1 MKGPEKRSRPKPL
14 AWPFFCIYSPVL
26 TWTSSLTKALW
37 AGLLLTIAAF
47 PVPGWGLDVY
57 WGSHPRKER
66 LVFRF
71 KNSLPE
77 ANLRRTGP
85 QRLTLT
91 LPSSIWTDESR
102 PEQPDFSSADHFQTL
117 QSKDGKVHITTRAP
131 EFGFL
136 HFTLPD
142 QNKLVIDVFT
152 DQLGKQWTVDRNQT
166 GSSPGLEATAGNT
179 PDPPEQAPSD
189 SEPEPRKAGQEA
201 AQAESGT
208 HGRSS
213 DQTRTARADS
223 GQLKPDRPSEP
234 AADQLKTSQG
244 PGFRSEVSWDGI
256 TAPPGLEDPPQPLLE
271 PEHAPQQVVQSG
283 SDSDPSQQTRTHIV
297 TRKVTS
303 AKLQPDPPESQGS
316 TSAQKQ
322 GNATTDAGSNNES
335 NQTGQDQ
342 NSPDL
347 SRSISTMVTEGKA
360 ALANGKWQAAKSIF
374 EKLANDPRTS
384 QTRRAE
390 VLHNLADA
398 IFSLYQDTP
407 DKHYN
412 EITSALEEAINV
424 DPESSQASLA
434 LLRLCKVNLKVGN
447 VPEARGY
454 FNVLKRSF
462 PQSRHVPTGHLYWG
476 DFFLQKKDYRQ
487 AAEHYRAIVE
497 KTPESSAALPATA
510 GLITTLKD
518 LEFYD
523 QAWTMVEYLRN
534 RWPDYPLKNPEL
546 LRLSGLVAK
555 ETGRNS
561 QARDLLWRYCNL
573 KPDSLQEDLTLTR
586 IGDIYLQMGK
596 TRDAKKMYQKV
607 VSRYPEEQ
615 GGLIA
620 KMRLAEEGIND
631 HPTFTKMISVF
642 DRPYNLRPV
651 QVYQDILQNH
661 PHSPL
666 APLAQLKLAMWHVWD
681 ESYDQA
687 LEVVSDFENAFADSQ
702 LLPRVR
708 EVGQKALKPLIM
720 QAVHTPAYDRALELW
735 DAHPFLHAAAGPE
748 TRIAVALS
756 LWKQDHFQ
764 QALDMATPYLKRTD
778 LSSASES
785 AVELVLNIHLAN
797 SSWEDILDVART
809 LRPGKLS
816 PALQNQLVYA
826 RALAHQKLLQEDKA
840 RPLWKNVVNMEHV
853 SNLQQGFAFYF
864 LAEQAMQDNDWEN
877 VYILAQKAFRQLQS
891 SEQATAKA
899 LDSLD
904 MLVHVTRRSGRVL
917 EALEWAHRYED
928 LLSPDA
934 PDWPAAKYKLA
945 NLYRQNGFLAKWE
958 KNLQELSSDYPQ
970 TLYGE
975 MAASDLSEDRLQKQA
990 QAFFDQ

>member
-1 MKGPEKRSRPKPL
+1 MTSRPRARPL
-14 AWPFFCIYSPVL
+14 AWPNFCKKSHVL

-37 AGLLLTIAAF
+37 AGLLLTLAAF
-47 PVPGWGLDVY
+47 PVPGWGLDAY

-66 LVFRF
+66 LVLRF
-71 KNSLPE
+71 KNSLPDT
-77 ANLRRTGP
+77 NVTRTGP
-85 QRLTLT
+85 QHLTLN
-91 LPSSIWTDESR
+91 LPPSIWSGESR
-102 PEQPDFSSADHFQTL
+102 PEQPDFSNAEHFQTL
-117 QSKDGKVHITTRAP
+117 QSRNGKLHITTRAP

-152 DQLGKQWTVDRNQT
+152 DQLGKQWAAERNQT
-166 GSSPGLEATAGNT
+166 GSWSDLNATTGNSPV
-179 PDPPEQAPSD
+179 PPEPAPSGSD
-189 SEPEPRKAGQEA
+189 SEPMTVGQEA
-201 AQAESGT
+201 AQAESQ
-208 HGRSS
+208 SS
-213 DQTRTARADS
+213 DNVPDQARTLRTDPE
-223 GQLKPDRPSEP
+223 QLKPGRPSEP
-234 AADQLKTSQG
+234 AADQLTTSQG
-244 PGFRSEVSWDGI
+244 PRFRSEVTWDGRA
-256 TAPPGLEDPPQPLLE
+256 APPGLGGHPQSLPEPDRPL
-271 PEHAPQQVVQSG
+271 QQVSQ
-283 SDSDPSQQTRTHIV
+283 SDSDSDRFQQTGTHII
-297 TRKVTS
+297 TRKVTT
-303 AKLQPDPPESQGS
+303 AKPQPDPPESQNS
-316 TSAQKQ
+316 ASAQKQ
-322 GNATTDAGSNNES
+322 GNATRDAGLNTES
-335 NQTGQDQ
+335 NQTSQAQ
-342 NSPDL
+342 NSTDL
-347 SRSISTMVTEGKA
+347 SRSISTMMAEGKA
-360 ALANGKWQAAKSIF
+360 ALANGKWQAARSIF
-374 EKLANDPRTS
+374 EKLVSDPRTS

-398 IFSLYQDTP
+398 VFSLYQDTP
-407 DKHYN
+407 GKHYDA
-412 EITSALEEAINV
+412 ITSALEEAINA
-424 DPESSQASLA
+424 DPESSQAPLA

-476 DFFLQKKDYRQ
+476 DFYLQRKDYEQ

-497 KTPESSAALPATA
+497 KTPQSSAALPATA
-510 GLITTLKD
+510 GLITSLKD

-555 ETGRNS
+555 ETGRSS

-586 IGDIYLQMGK
+586 IGDIYLQMGQTK
-596 TRDAKKMYQKV
+596 DARKMYQKV
-607 VSRYPEEQ
+607 VSRYPEQQ

-631 HPTFTKMISVF
+631 QPSFTKMASVF

-651 QVYQDILQNH
+651 KVYQDILQNH

-666 APLAQLKLAMWHVWD
+666 APLAQLKLAMWHVWN

-687 LEVVSDFENAFADSQ
+687 LRVVSDFEKAFADSQ
-702 LLPRVR
+702 LLPRVQN
-708 EVGQKALKPLIM
+708 VGQKALKPLIM
-720 QAVHTPAYDRALELW
+720 QAVQTPAYDRALELW
-735 DAHPFLHAAAGPE
+735 DTHPFLHETADPE

-756 LWKQDHFQ
+756 LWKQDDFE

-778 LSSASES
+778 LRSASES

-797 SSWEDILDVART
+797 SSWRDILEVSRT
-809 LRPGKLS
+809 LRPEKLS
-816 PALQNQLVYA
+816 PALQNQLTYS

-840 RPLWKNVVNMEHV
+840 RPLWEDVVNMEHV

-877 VYILAQKAFRQLQS
+877 VYILAQKAFRQLQTS
-891 SEQATAKA
+891 DQATAKA